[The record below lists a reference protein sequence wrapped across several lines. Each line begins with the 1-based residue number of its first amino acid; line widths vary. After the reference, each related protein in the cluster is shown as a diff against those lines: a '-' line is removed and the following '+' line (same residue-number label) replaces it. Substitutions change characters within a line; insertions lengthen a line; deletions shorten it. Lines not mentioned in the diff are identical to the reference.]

1 MSAKTL
7 GMTLTEFSDLD
18 PDLSALV
25 LHILDACKAIA
36 AQVRHGAFQRDRGS
50 TNTQNIHGD
59 TQKHLDIIANDL
71 FTGHCRKNA
80 RVAALVS
87 EEEHEVIWLK
97 APQEGDF
104 VVCFDPLDGSS
115 NIEVGMCVGTIFSV
129 FRLQQALDPSNLKSA
144 LRGRDQVFAG
154 YALYGPATEL
164 IVSDG
169 KQVDGYC
176 LDPDDGAFRLIHPDI
191 RIEPRSK
198 EVAINASR
206 RTLWPEPVTRYVDE
220 CFSPGEK
227 GLARSNMRWTASMVA
242 DIHRIMLRGGI
253 FLYPQDAQSSGRL
266 RLVYELNPIAFL
278 VETAGGKATD
288 GRHDILS
295 LEVQDFHQR
304 NGAVLGARE
313 DVEEIRR
320 LYGDS

>member
-1 MSAKTL
+1 
-7 GMTLTEFSDLD
+7 
-18 PDLSALV
+18 
-25 LHILDACKAIA
+25 
-36 AQVRHGAFQRDRGS
+36 
-50 TNTQNIHGD
+50 
-59 TQKHLDIIANDL
+59 
-71 FTGHCRKNA
+71 
-80 RVAALVS
+80 
-87 EEEHEVIWLK
+87 
-97 APQEGDF
+97 

-115 NIEVGMCVGTIFSV
+115 NIEVGMCVGTIFSI
-129 FRLQQALDPSNLKSA
+129 FRLKQALDPSDLKKA
-144 LRGRDQVFAG
+144 LRGRDQVFSG

-176 LDPDDGAFRLIHPDI
+176 LEPDDGTFRLIHPDI

-206 RTLWPEPVTRYVDE
+206 STLWPEPVAHYIDR
-220 CFSPGEK
+220 CFEPGEN

-278 VETAGGKATD
+278 IETAGGKATD

-295 LEVQDFHQR
+295 LDIDDFHQR

-313 DVEEIRR
+313 DVEEIRK
-320 LYGDS
+320 LYGEG

>member
-1 MSAKTL
+1 MSEKTL

-25 LHILDACKAIA
+25 LHILEACKEIA
-36 AQVRHGAFQRDRGS
+36 AEVRHGAFQRGRGS
-50 TNTQNIHGD
+50 TNKQNIHGD
-59 TQKHLDIIANDL
+59 TQKHLDIIANDI
-71 FTGHCRKNA
+71 FTAHCRTSA

-87 EEEHEVIWLK
+87 EEEDEVIWLK
-97 APQEGDF
+97 SPEAGDF

-129 FRLQQALDPSNLKSA
+129 FRLHEAIDPAALQQELS
-144 LRGRDQVFAG
+144 GRDQVFAG

-164 IVSDG
+164 VVSDG

-176 LDPDDGAFRLIHPDI
+176 LEPDDGTFRLIHPEI
-191 RIEPRSK
+191 RIDPRSR

-206 RTLWPEPVTRYVDE
+206 RPLWPEPITRYIDQ

-227 GLARSNMRWTASMVA
+227 GLAKSNMRWTASMVA
-242 DIHRIMLRGGI
+242 DIHRILMRGGI
-253 FLYPQDAQSSGRL
+253 FLYPEDAQSSGRL

-278 VETAGGKATD
+278 IETAGGKATD

-295 LEVQDFHQR
+295 LDIDDFHQR

-320 LYGDS
+320 MFGEG